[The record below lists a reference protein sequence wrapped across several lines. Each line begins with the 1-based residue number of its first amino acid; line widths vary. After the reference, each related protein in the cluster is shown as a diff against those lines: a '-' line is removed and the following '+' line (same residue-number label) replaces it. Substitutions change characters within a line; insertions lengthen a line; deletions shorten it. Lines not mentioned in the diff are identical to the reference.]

1 MHRGI
6 FSLFLAAAA
15 SAALVAGCGSSSSN
29 NNNNNNTSS
38 STSSTPS
45 AVHTSSTS
53 SHAVKTTSTASGLGA
68 LGAAAIS
75 GYCEQAL
82 AASKTHLSASQRSQ
96 FQSVCA
102 SLAHDNPAQIKAA
115 AKTLCQQITKVVPA
129 AEQAQASAECAKL

>member
-15 SAALVAGCGSSSSN
+15 SAALVAGCGSS
-29 NNNNNNTSS
+29 NNNNNTSS
-38 STSSTPS
+38 STSSTPA

-53 SHAVKTTSTASGLGA
+53 SHTAKTTSTASGLGA

>member
-6 FSLFLAAAA
+6 YSLFLAAAA
-15 SAALVAGCGSSSSN
+15 SAALVAGCGSSSTPTSSS
-29 NNNNNNTSS
+29 TSS
-38 STSSTPS
+38 STSSTPA
-45 AVHTSSTS
+45 AVHNSSTS
-53 SHAVKTTSTASGLGA
+53 SHAAKTTSTPTGLGA

-75 GYCEQAL
+75 GYCESAL

-102 SLAHDNPAQIKAA
+102 QLAHDNPTQIKAA

-129 AEQAQASAECAKL
+129 AEQALAAAECAKL

>member
-15 SAALVAGCGSSSSN
+15 SAALVAGCGSSS
-29 NNNNNNTSS
+29 NNNNTSS
-38 STSSTPS
+38 STSSTPA

-53 SHAVKTTSTASGLGA
+53 SHTAKTTSTASGLGA

>member
-15 SAALVAGCGSSSSN
+15 SAALVAGCGSSS
-29 NNNNNNTSS
+29 NNNNTSS
-38 STSSTPS
+38 STSSTPA

-53 SHAVKTTSTASGLGA
+53 SHTAKTTSTASGHGA

>member
-6 FSLFLAAAA
+6 YSLFLAAAA
-15 SAALVAGCGSSSSN
+15 SAALVAGCGSSSTPTSSS
-29 NNNNNNTSS
+29 TSS
-38 STSSTPS
+38 STSSTPA
-45 AVHTSSTS
+45 AVHSSSTS
-53 SHAVKTTSTASGLGA
+53 SHAAKTTSTPTGLGA

-75 GYCEQAL
+75 GYCESAL

-102 SLAHDNPAQIKAA
+102 QLAHDNPTQIKAA

-129 AEQAQASAECAKL
+129 AEQALAAAECAKL

>member
-15 SAALVAGCGSSSSN
+15 SAAVLAGCGSSSTPTSSSSS
-29 NNNNNNTSS
+29 SS
-38 STSSTPS
+38 STSSTPA
-45 AVHTSSTS
+45 AVHSSSTS
-53 SHAVKTTSTASGLGA
+53 SHAAKTTSTPTGLGA

-75 GYCEQAL
+75 GYCESAL

-102 SLAHDNPAQIKAA
+102 QLAHDNPTQIKAA

-129 AEQAQASAECAKL
+129 AEQALAAAECAKL